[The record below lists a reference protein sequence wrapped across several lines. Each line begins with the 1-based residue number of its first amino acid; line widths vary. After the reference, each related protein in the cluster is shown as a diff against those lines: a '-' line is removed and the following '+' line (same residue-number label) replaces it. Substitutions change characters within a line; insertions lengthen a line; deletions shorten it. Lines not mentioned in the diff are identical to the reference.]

1 LISPAAP
8 PTLAAMR
15 KLFSGL
21 FGFMLCLLIGI
32 LVDEVALGI
41 LAGMFL
47 GAILGSRKTEAAND
61 ARDGEAA
68 PPSSEQ

>member
-1 LISPAAP
+1 
-8 PTLAAMR
+8 
-15 KLFSGL
+15 
-21 FGFMLCLLIGI
+21 
-32 LVDEVALGI
+32 VDEVALGI